1 MEFLINFLPFHSIA
15 NKWLI
20 DMKLSP
26 SDKAVSSTLF
36 ILVLP
41 INTQIIFN
49 FHFIRYWSWF
59 SVSFTFTT
67 LILQLYFYNFN
78 FRLFSRMC
86 YLHLVNKGRTLLK
99 FIEYLKALR
108 KIFADVSKFLH
119 VNTKSNVKTR
129 NENRQG
135 NSTKER
141 LFSVLMGPI
150 PRGKMLYNWVSGEE
164 FGESLV
170 FSEGMISRIKTIS

>member
-1 MEFLINFLPFHSIA
+1 MKRSGVFN
-15 NKWLI
+15 
-20 DMKLSP
+20 KLSSFPFNRKRTINWYEIIPLRESSQSNPLHFGP
-26 SDKAVSSTLF
+26 SYY
-36 ILVLP
+36 
-41 INTQIIFN
+41 TQIIFN

-59 SVSFTFTT
+59 SVSF
-67 LILQLYFYNFN
+67 NFN
-78 FRLFSRMC
+78 FRLFSRMW
-86 YLHLVNKGRTLLK
+86 YLYSVNKGRTLLK

-108 KIFADVSKFLH
+108 KIFANVSKFLH

-141 LFSVLMGPI
+141 LFSVLMSPI

-170 FSEGMISRIKTIS
+170 FSEGTLQIQESMIQW

>member
-15 NKWLI
+15 SKWLI

-59 SVSFTFTT
+59 SVSF
-67 LILQLYFYNFN
+67 NFN

-99 FIEYLKALR
+99 FIEYLKTLR
-108 KIFADVSKFLH
+108 KILADVSKFLH

-141 LFSVLMGPI
+141 LFSILMGSI